1 MAAPTGDGRA
11 RLAGLLGHKLIIGT
25 TTLHYLCGRLTAFET
40 GYAVFAVGAQRVR
53 LPLAHI
59 DTIAEASD
67 AQAEFVK

>member
-1 MAAPTGDGRA
+1 MAGIAGDGRA

-25 TTLHYLCGRLTAFET
+25 TTLHYLCGRLTSFET
-40 GYAVFAVGAQRVR
+40 DVAVFAVGAQRVR

-59 DTIAEASD
+59 DTVSEASE

>member
-1 MAAPTGDGRA
+1 MTAPTGDGRS

-25 TTLHYLCGRLTAFET
+25 TTFHYLCGRLTAFET
-40 GYAVFAVGAQRVR
+40 DFAVFAVGARRVR

-59 DTIAEASD
+59 DTVAEASD

>member
-1 MAAPTGDGRA
+1 MPADSGDGRA

-25 TTLHYLCGRLTAFET
+25 TTLHYLCGRLTAFD
-40 GYAVFAVGAQRVR
+40 GGFAVFAVGAQRVR

-59 DTIAEASD
+59 DTVTEASD